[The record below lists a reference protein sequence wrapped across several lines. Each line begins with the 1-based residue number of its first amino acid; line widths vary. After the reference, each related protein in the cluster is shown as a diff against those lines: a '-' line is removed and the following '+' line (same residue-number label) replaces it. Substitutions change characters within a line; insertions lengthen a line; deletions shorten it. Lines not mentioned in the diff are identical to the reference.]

1 MIKYI
6 YRKSIVH
13 RYFNEPNFEFFF
25 FFFLTYYL
33 YFEAH
38 EVPVPS

>member
-6 YRKSIVH
+6 YRKSSVH
-13 RYFNEPNFEFFF
+13 RYFNEPNFD
-25 FFFLTYYL
+25 FFLIYYL

-38 EVPVPS
+38 EVPASS